1 MSTPVLGI
9 VLGICLKK
17 EKNMATTVKEILN
30 MVSSYLACYHFGWPV
45 VPTAEEY
52 LKRFIVIDFE
62 EDEAVPCLRF
72 RRKYLESIGVSSPVT
87 TAVLNSAIE
96 RAGEGRNNVLWC
108 YKLEHIAPMVE
119 VANLGLFVEE
129 TWKGFFVKW

>member
-72 RRKYLESIGVSSPVT
+72 RRKYLIQPLKGLAKVAT
-87 TAVLNSAIE
+87 TCSGATN
-96 RAGEGRNNVLWC
+96 
-108 YKLEHIAPMVE
+108 
-119 VANLGLFVEE
+119 
-129 TWKGFFVKW
+129 